1 MNALRIFKGY
11 RTLEAA
17 NDALVARLEAAE
29 ILAEHYE
36 ARAEELEAA
45 LGEIEVEIVPEAEE
59 SPAPAARSAE
69 EAGSESAA

>member
-1 MNALRIFKGY
+1 MMALRIFKGY

-36 ARAEELEAA
+36 ARAEELERA
-45 LGEIEVEIVPEAEE
+45 LGEIEVELLPEADE
-59 SPAPAARSAE
+59 SPSPNTAAPERT
-69 EAGSESAA
+69 GSESAA